1 MAWHILC
8 TIHTPYLW
16 SGGYTM
22 NAFIAMLGFVMAIP
36 VLIMALVFFSMGLY
50 GEMAIMLAWE
60 LVMVGIY
67 LALK

>member
-1 MAWHILC
+1 
-8 TIHTPYLW
+8 
-16 SGGYTM
+16 M

-60 LVMVGIY
+60 FVMVGIY

>member
-1 MAWHILC
+1 
-8 TIHTPYLW
+8 
-16 SGGYTM
+16 M

-60 LVMVGIY
+60 FVMLVIY
-67 LALK
+67 LSLK